1 MTLGPTAIRFQGFSI
16 PGDVDVL
23 YRSDTVVPL
32 EPQAV
37 RVLRYLAEHRTRVVG
52 KQELLERLWPDV
64 ATTEAVL
71 KKAVSQIR
79 RALGDDADA
88 GQFIQTLH
96 RRGYRF
102 VASSEARSPAPSS
115 PPIESAGTE
124 PDFSR
129 LVGRELELG
138 VLQSEFRRA
147 LGGEGRAVLLAGEPG
162 IGKTQLAR
170 HFMEWAGGRGA
181 MTLYARFFEYAG
193 SRLAPFEV
201 FLDLLRSGL
210 GGRSP
215 YADPAFN
222 LRLLA
227 QLRCGVSLPIELTST
242 WPGEGSKQ
250 AGDAADRF
258 RAVMPIG
265 DCLVRLSR
273 FQPIVLVLD
282 DFQWAAEGDRDVVG
296 YVLRTAGSH
305 RLLLVAVARTEDVR
319 DPSHPLSSW
328 LERQAAQRAFTS
340 LDLSAWSEDQCRE
353 AVERLFAGPGGPPTV
368 PPEDVRTLFQA
379 SEGNPYFLTEILR
392 LLVSE
397 RVVWRPP
404 GGVRWQW
411 RGLSGVPL
419 PHSLVMAAK
428 AQFGRLR
435 GEVLELLEQAAVI
448 GDEFTVATLARLT
461 GRPPDDVDRL
471 LSEAVRIGVL
481 ADRELSAAEDYRF
494 QHALL
499 RRVIYDGL
507 PARRK
512 RLLHAA
518 AAEALGAVYG
528 DDPDRVAG
536 AIGAHFEATQD
547 PRRAFAWSLRA
558 ARAAQRRWRWP
569 DAVVSLERAERSA
582 VALSRDAG
590 EALPPETRLELLLG
604 LGETYGSVGRLK
616 EAQGILARTVAL
628 AKREERPAILA
639 AAMVQQAVTESSLG
653 HYLSACRSSERAAL
667 LYRELGD
674 REGVAQ
680 AVLQQASAEVA
691 LGRYGAAAPRVIEL
705 LKDIDP
711 ESQVGMA
718 STATLGWALALQGRY
733 SDAVPALEHAIAGY
747 ERLPDIRR
755 RAVVL
760 RRLHWVNLSQGH
772 YETAIELA
780 EKARDDFHR
789 MDDLHGEARLIMGIG
804 QARVAQGL
812 YEEGLG
818 LLGRASEMARSIG
831 AGHCEAE
838 TLWLTG
844 RALVETGRVAEALAL
859 LRRALSRVEE
869 IGDDDDRF
877 RVLTDFARAYLAG
890 GEPAEALAAADQAAS
905 LARSLGNRDGLALA
919 LVERSR
925 ALLAAGRGPEGL
937 AEALDAVGALDDT
950 GSGERW
956 RGYWALGLAHL
967 ARDEADRE
975 KAWEEA
981 ISALR
986 RATTLLSEMRAELG
1000 PNDRE
1005 RRAQVTAAR
1014 AGPVRDLFPLLRE
1027 TDRLAEARSV
1037 ADDWNLGQAAW
1048 G

>member
-1 MTLGPTAIRFQGFSI
+1 MTTIPAAIRFQGFSI
-16 PGDVDVL
+16 PGEADVL
-23 YRSDTVVPL
+23 YRSDAVVPL

-52 KQELLERLWPDV
+52 KQELLQTLWPDV
-64 ATTEAVL
+64 VPTEAVL

-88 GQFIQTLH
+88 GPFIQTHH

-102 VASSEARSPAPSS
+102 VAPPDERSVAPAPE
-115 PPIESAGTE
+115 PVELATE

-129 LVGRELELG
+129 LVGRENELG
-138 VLQSEFRRA
+138 VLRNEFQRVI
-147 LGGEGRAVLLAGEPG
+147 GGEGRAVLLAGDPG
-162 IGKTQLAR
+162 LGKTRLAR
-170 HFMEWAGGRGA
+170 HFVEWAEGRGA
-181 MTLYARFFEYAG
+181 TALYARFFEYAG

-201 FLDLLRSGL
+201 FLDLLRTAL

-227 QLRCGVSLPIELTST
+227 QLRCGVSLPVELTST
-242 WPGEGSKQ
+242 WPGEGSRQ

-258 RAVMPIG
+258 RAVIPIG
-265 DCLVRLSR
+265 DCFVRLSR
-273 FQPIVLVLD
+273 FRPIVLVLD
-282 DFQWAAEGDRDVVG
+282 DFQWADEGDRDVVG
-296 YVLRTAGSH
+296 YMLRTAGT
-305 RLLLVAVARTEDVR
+305 RRILLVTVARTEDVR
-319 DPSHPLSSW
+319 DSSHPLSSW
-328 LERQAAQRAFTS
+328 LERQAAERAFTS
-340 LDLSAWSEDQCRE
+340 LDLSPWSEEQCRE
-353 AVERLFAGPGGPPTV
+353 AVERLFAGPGGPPAV
-368 PPEDVRTLFQA
+368 PPEDVRTLFEA

-397 RVVWRPP
+397 HVAWRAPA
-404 GGVRWQW
+404 GLGWRW
-411 RGLSGVPL
+411 RGLSDVPL
-419 PHSLVMAAK
+419 PHSLVIAAK

-435 GEVLELLEQAAVI
+435 GEVQELVEQASVI
-448 GDEFTVATLARLT
+448 GDEFTAATLARLA
-461 GRPPDDVDRL
+461 GRPPAEVDEM

-481 ADRELSAAEDYRF
+481 SDRELSAAEDYRF

-499 RRVIYDGL
+499 RRVLYDGL

-512 RLLHAA
+512 RALHAA
-518 AAEALGAVYG
+518 AAAALEAVYG
-528 DDPDRVAG
+528 EDPDRVAG
-536 AIGAHFEATQD
+536 AIGAHCEATQD

-558 ARAAQRRWRWP
+558 ARAARRRWRWP
-569 DAVVSLERAERSA
+569 EAVVSLERAERAA
-582 VALSRDAG
+582 VALSQDAG
-590 EALPPETRLELLLG
+590 EALPPETWLELLHG
-604 LGETYGSVGRLK
+604 LGESYGSVGRLK
-616 EAQGILARTVAL
+616 EAQALLARTIAM
-628 AKREERPAILA
+628 ADREERPALLA
-639 AAMVQQAVTESSLG
+639 SAMVQQAVTESSLG
-653 HYLSACRSSERAAL
+653 HYLNACQSADRASQ
-667 LYRELGD
+667 LYRDLGD
-674 REGVAQ
+674 REGEAL
-680 AVLQQASAEVA
+680 AVLQHASAEVA
-691 LGRYGAAAPRVIEL
+691 LGRYEAAAPRVLEL

-711 ESQVGMA
+711 ESQVGLA

-747 ERLPDIRR
+747 ERLPDLRR

-780 EKARDDFHR
+780 EKARDAFHR
-789 MDDLHGEARLIMGIG
+789 MDDRHGEARLTMGIG
-804 QARVAQGL
+804 QARIAQGL
-812 YEEGLG
+812 YDEGLT

-877 RVLTDFARAYLAG
+877 RILTDFARAYLAS
-890 GEPAEALAAADQAAS
+890 GEPAEALAATDQSKA
-905 LARSLGNRDGLALA
+905 LARRLGNRDGLALA

-925 ALLAAGRGPEGL
+925 ALLAAGRRP
-937 AEALDAVGALDDT
+937 EALADAREAVPVLDDT

-956 RGYWALGLAHL
+956 RGYWALGLAL
-967 ARDEADRE
+967 AGDGGDPDEATE
-975 KAWEEA
+975 AA

-986 RATTLLSEMRAELG
+986 RATTLLSEMRAELRTS
-1000 PNDRE
+1000 DRE
-1005 RRAQVTAAR
+1005 RLAQVTLAR
-1014 AGPVRDLFPLLRE
+1014 AGPARDLFPLLRE

-1037 ADDWNLGQAAW
+1037 AADWNLGQGAW
-1048 G
+1048 